1 MSTGSPNTRRVDL
14 PVTGMSCGAC
24 VRHVEKALRESKGV
38 ESVTVNLA
46 TERATVQFDP
56 AVTSLAALAAA
67 VNDAG
72 YALILPDA
80 EQDAEDV
87 PADALEED
95 DPAAAARRREVAD
108 VRRRFLVAI
117 LFGAPVVVL
126 GMTHGRLGIPHEA
139 WIQLLLTLPVLLFA
153 GGGYYLRA
161 WAALRHGTADMN
173 SLVALGTGAA
183 FLYSLLATAGP
194 SLVSVQGGAEHPQVY
209 FETVCGI
216 IALVLM
222 GKLLESIA
230 RSRTSQA
237 LCKLAK
243 RQAKSARVWKDGREV
258 EVPVGRVQA
267 GDEVVVRP
275 GETVPLDGE
284 VVDGSS
290 SVDESLLTGES
301 RPVTKSAGD
310 EVTGA
315 TLNRHGSFRFRVT
328 RVGKDTVLQQ
338 IVRLVEEAQGSRAPI
353 QRLADRVSAV
363 FVPVVLFL
371 AVITFLAWFLA
382 APAESRLTM
391 ALVSAVSV
399 LIIACPCAMGLAT
412 PTAILVATGRGAEVG
427 LLIKGGVA
435 LETAHAL
442 DTIVL
447 DKTGTITLGTPAV
460 TEIDTASDGLDETE
474 LLRLAAAA
482 ERGSEHPLGE
492 AIVEAAAARE
502 LEVET
507 AGSFEARP
515 GRGVVAKVGRRDLL
529 LGSARFL
536 EEERV
541 ELGYLKSRATE
552 LAERGRT
559 PVLVA
564 VDGRA
569 AGLIAVSDPIR
580 DGAKEAI
587 AAMKSMGLEVVL
599 LTGDLKSTA
608 QAVAREVGIDRVV
621 AEVLPERKADEIA
634 LLQRHGKRVGMVGDG
649 INDAPALARA
659 DLGIAI
665 GTGTDVALAASD
677 ITLVRPDLDGVVA
690 AIRLSRRTIR
700 VIRQNLFWAFGYNA
714 LGIPLAAGAFYPWTG
729 WLLSPVFASA
739 AMALSSVSVVSNSLR
754 LRRVPVDGR

>member
-24 VRHVEKALRESKGV
+24 VRHVEQALRESEGV
-38 ESVTVNLA
+38 ASATVNLA

-67 VNDAG
+67 VKNAG

-80 EQDAEDV
+80 EEDAEDV
-87 PADALEED
+87 PAGALEED

-108 VRRRFLVAI
+108 VRRRFLVAS

-139 WIQLLLTLPVLLFA
+139 WIQLLLTLPVLFFA

-161 WAALRHGTADMN
+161 WAALRRRTADMS

-183 FLYSLLATAGP
+183 FVYSLVATAGP
-194 SLVSVQGGAEHPQVY
+194 ALASVQEGAEHPPVY

-222 GKLLESIA
+222 GKLLESTA

-237 LCKLAK
+237 LRRLAK
-243 RQAKSARVWKDGREV
+243 RQAKSARVWQDGREK
-258 EVPVGRVQA
+258 EVPVGRVRV

-310 EVTGA
+310 EVIGA
-315 TLNRHGSFRFRVT
+315 TVNRHGSFRFRVT
-328 RVGKDTVLQQ
+328 RVGKDTVLRQ
-338 IVRLVEEAQGSRAPI
+338 IVRLVEEAQGSQAPI

-371 AVITFLAWFLA
+371 AVITFVAWLLA
-382 APAESRLTM
+382 APAESRLTL
-391 ALVSAVSV
+391 ALVNAVSV

-412 PTAILVATGRGAEVG
+412 PTAILVATGRGAEAG
-427 LLIKGGVA
+427 LLIKGGAA

-447 DKTGTITLGTPAV
+447 DKTGTITLGRPAV
-460 TEIDTASDGLDETE
+460 TEIYGGPNGLDETE

-502 LEVET
+502 LEVE
-507 AGSFEARP
+507 AARSFEARP

-536 EEERV
+536 EEERI
-541 ELGYLKSRATE
+541 ELGSFKFRATE

-559 PVLVA
+559 PVLLA

-587 AAMKSMGLEVVL
+587 AAMKRMGLEVVL
-599 LTGDLKSTA
+599 LTGDLNSTA

-621 AEVLPERKADEIA
+621 AEVLPDGKADEIA
-634 LLQRHGKRVGMVGDG
+634 LLQRHGRKVAMVGDG

-665 GTGTDVALAASD
+665 GTGADVALAASD
-677 ITLVRPDLDGVVA
+677 VTLVRPNVDGVVA

-700 VIRQNLFWAFGYNA
+700 VIRQNLFWAFGYNT
-714 LGIPLAAGAFYPWTG
+714 LGIPLAAGALYPWTG

-754 LRRVPVDGR
+754 LRRVPIDGR